1 MQDKAD
7 RRRLRLNGVVAM
19 ASVFLS
25 YAREDGAR
33 VRSLA
38 MALERDGHVLWWDEH
53 IPGGHEYADAIEKAL
68 DDADAV
74 VVLWTK
80 ASVRS
85 AWVRDEAATGR
96 DSGRLVPV
104 TLDGCQPPLGFRQYQ
119 TIDLSGWSG
128 RPDSKLLGPL
138 KAALGSRTGVAKAEP
153 AQVASL
159 ARRPV
164 NRRHVGLAIGA
175 FLLLAAAGMFLRLFS
190 GPASD
195 AVTPKVALGAFAI
208 LSSRVPNQLPQTM
221 SEEILSAFGSEHEIS
236 LVTGK
241 DRAAPFLLDGS
252 IQNTHDSLRF
262 TVNLRDTRSGGLVWS
277 HAFDRAIGDTLAPRQ
292 VAVAATQIVRCGI
305 WGASAYRKPMS
316 DRALS
321 LYVNWCNEY
330 WGGSPD
336 EDRILDA
343 ARRVTAA
350 LPDFSFAWSALA
362 LSAVPVS
369 HRAGHADARNVGREG
384 WEAAAKSIRLDTKN
398 PEGYMAQAGLLA
410 SNRFADREILL
421 QKAISVRPTE
431 CGCER
436 QAYGDFLT
444 SVGRSEEAVD
454 QYDRARAMM
463 PLAPMSNVRLAQ
475 ALGLVGRDT
484 EAGQVISNMLSV
496 WPDAEIIRIL
506 QVKSAL
512 WTRRYG
518 DAAQLLQAPELHLL
532 DAERE
537 ALLHTFQALQ
547 SKSAAATSGA
557 VAELTAL
564 AADPRRNDRLI
575 IAALAAL
582 KANDVALKAADALIR
597 ERGPAVSDVLFEP
610 NLATARFSPQYARLV
625 ERLGLAPYWRSSGL
639 LPDICRGSNIPSFCT
654 PARKSQ

>member
-1 MQDKAD
+1 
-7 RRRLRLNGVVAM
+7 M

-25 YAREDGAR
+25 YAREDGAH

-38 MALERDGHVLWWDEH
+38 TALEQDGHILWWDEQ
-53 IPGGHEYADAIEKAL
+53 IPGGHEYADVIEKAL
-68 DDADAV
+68 DGADVV

-80 ASVRS
+80 ASARS

-96 DSGRLVPV
+96 DTGRLVPV
-104 TLDGCQPPLGFRQYQ
+104 TLDGSQPPLGFRQYQ

-128 RPDSKLLGPL
+128 RPDSKHLLPL
-138 KAALGSRTGVAKAEP
+138 KAAVSSRAGESTTESKRIVP
-153 AQVASL
+153 P
-159 ARRPV
+159 ARRQID
-164 NRRHVGLAIGA
+164 RRHLGLGAGA
-175 FLLLAAAGMFLRLFS
+175 FLLLAAGGMFFRFSS
-190 GPASD
+190 GPASA

-208 LSSRVPNQLPQTM
+208 LSSNVPNQLPQAM
-221 SEEILSAFGSEHEIS
+221 NEEILSAFGSEHEIS

-252 IQNTHDSLRF
+252 IQNTQDALRF
-262 TVNLRDTRSGGLVWS
+262 TVNLRDSRSGGLVWS
-277 HAFDRAIGDTLAPRQ
+277 HAFDRALGDTLAPRQ
-292 VAVAATQIVRCGI
+292 VAVAATQVVRCGI

-316 DRALS
+316 DRGLS
-321 LYVNWCNEY
+321 LYVDWCNEY

-362 LSAVPVS
+362 LSTVPVS
-369 HRAGHADARNVGREG
+369 HRAGYADAQDVGHEG
-384 WEAAAKSIRLDTKN
+384 WAAAEKSIRLDAKN
-398 PEGYMAQAGLLA
+398 PEGYMAEAGLLP
-410 SNRFADREILL
+410 SNRFANREALL
-421 QKAISVRPTE
+421 KKAISVRPTE

-444 SVGRSEEAVD
+444 SVGRGEEAVD

-475 ALGLVGRDT
+475 ALGLVGRHKD
-484 EAGQVISNMLSV
+484 AGQIIANMLSV
-496 WPDAEIIRIL
+496 WPDAEIVRIL

-512 WTRRYG
+512 WTDRYG
-518 DAAQLLQAPELHLL
+518 DAAQLLQAPELHLF

-537 ALLHTFQALQ
+537 VLLHTFEALQ
-547 SKSAAATSGA
+547 SKSGAATAAA

-597 ERGPAVSDVLFEP
+597 ARGPAVSDVLFEP
-610 NLATARFSPQYARLV
+610 NLAAARFSPQYASVV
-625 ERLGLAPYWRSSGL
+625 ERFGLAPYWRSSGG
-639 LPDICRGSNIPSFCT
+639 LPDICRGSNIPLFCT
-654 PARKSQ
+654 PARKPH